1 MDYNVMLVII
11 VGATIA
17 VLGIILLIVMSRGSK
32 KKTNES
38 NVVNENSPENNTV
51 GYKKKNTSS
60 VAKDDLFNFME
71 FDKIQDDIIIQQNGE
86 KYTAVIKCKGI
97 NYNLMSEIE
106 QLAVEEGFMT
116 FLSTLKYPVQLYVQA
131 QTFDLKTNIENYK
144 ENMKSLYEE
153 YDEINA
159 EYSSVLNT
167 LESTDEEIKS
177 VEDKRSSI
185 VNVLE
190 YGQDIVR
197 YVEKLALN
205 KNMLQRNFYVLVS
218 YYKSEL
224 SNASSF
230 KPDELFEICYTEL
243 FTRVQSIISGL
254 GMCSVAASTLSSN
267 DIAELLYTSYNRD
280 DKNNINV
287 KEALESGFYRLYST
301 SEDAITKKNRKLVEA
316 IQQEAEYKALKAL
329 NRAME
334 EGNFVS
340 RLDAEEA
347 FDHESSKQALEII
360 REEDIPEGIK
370 QEAKKIII
378 DEYKK
383 SKKDRM
389 DKNEQNIRSSRRST
403 KATVKEENENIIS
416 EQHDDVIV
424 TGDNIDTDDDESI
437 V

>member
-38 NVVNENSPENNTV
+38 NAVNENSPENNTV

-71 FDKIQDDIIIQQNGE
+71 FDKIQDNMIIQQNGE

-159 EYSSVLNT
+159 EYSLVLNT
-167 LESTDEEIKS
+167 LESTDEEIKA

-197 YVEKLALN
+197 YIQKLALN

-218 YYKSEL
+218 YYKSEVT
-224 SNASSF
+224 NVSSF

-360 REEDIPEGIK
+360 RDEDIPEGIK

-383 SKKDRM
+383 SKKERI
-389 DKNEQNIRSSRRST
+389 DKNEQNIRSSRRAT
-403 KATVKEENENIIS
+403 KTVVKEENETIIS
-416 EQHDDVIV
+416 EQQDDVIV
-424 TGDNIDTDDDESI
+424 TEDNIDTEDDQSI